1 MKIGEQTADD
11 TKLKSW
17 IDEET
22 RGASARADPA
32 SVIEGH
38 SFEGPR
44 RRRADRNHRPA
55 LVERSIDRGGGVFAN
70 FEPLRLERVLFNDV
84 HAYGLEG
91 AIADVKRNLGDLDL
105 PI

>member
-1 MKIGEQTADD
+1 MKIGEQAADEA
-11 TKLKSW
+11 KLESW
-17 IDEET
+17 IDEEI

-32 SVIEGH
+32 TVLEGH
-38 SFEGPR
+38 GFECPR

-55 LVERSIDRGGGVFAN
+55 LVERSLDRGGGVFPN
-70 FEPLRLERVLFNDV
+70 LEPLRLERVLFNHVD
-84 HAYGLEG
+84 AYGLER